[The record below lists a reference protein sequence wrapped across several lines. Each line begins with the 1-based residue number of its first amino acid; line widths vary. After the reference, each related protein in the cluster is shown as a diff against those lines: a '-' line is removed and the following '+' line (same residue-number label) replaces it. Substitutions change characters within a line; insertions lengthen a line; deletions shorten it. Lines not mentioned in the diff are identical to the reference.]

1 MTNRNMKLIIK
12 SMRYIDY
19 CYSNYS
25 YEKQAL
31 MTASFLEGSS
41 QTNRN
46 IKLIIKSMIHIDYY
60 DSNYCYKKQVPM
72 TVSFLEGFYF
82 SLKTLEEACYMLLK
96 VSQFPLTLAS
106 KKLRMK
112 HLIFKWLF
120 GYSMILIPFGEKKT
134 ENHFPKKLRWD
145 DSPLRRSA
153 KLQSLQL
160 CHGTRCWNY
169 YNFSNFL
176 TNKERIF

>member
-46 IKLIIKSMIHIDYY
+46 MNLIIKSMIDIDYY
-60 DSNYCYKKQVPM
+60 DSNYCYKKQVQM

-82 SLKTLEEACYMLLK
+82 SLKTLEEACYILLK
-96 VSQFPLTLAS
+96 VSKYPLTLAS
-106 KKLRMK
+106 
-112 HLIFKWLF
+112 
-120 GYSMILIPFGEKKT
+120 
-134 ENHFPKKLRWD
+134 
-145 DSPLRRSA
+145 
-153 KLQSLQL
+153 
-160 CHGTRCWNY
+160 
-169 YNFSNFL
+169 
-176 TNKERIF
+176 

>member
-1 MTNRNMKLIIK
+1 MKLIIK
-12 SMRYIDY
+12 SMIHIDY
-19 CYSNYS
+19 YDSNYC
-25 YEKQAL
+25 YKKQVPMTVSFLEGFYFSLKTLEEACYML
-31 MTASFLEGSS
+31 LKVSQFTTASFLEGSS

-106 KKLRMK
+106 
-112 HLIFKWLF
+112 
-120 GYSMILIPFGEKKT
+120 
-134 ENHFPKKLRWD
+134 
-145 DSPLRRSA
+145 
-153 KLQSLQL
+153 
-160 CHGTRCWNY
+160 
-169 YNFSNFL
+169 
-176 TNKERIF
+176 